1 VRRERF
7 GAAGAEKRRRRPSGV
22 VVRPLN
28 FTVMRHSAV
37 ALILALAAGVG
48 HGQGTAAEI
57 TKAEATRIALTAA
70 GCKKAE
76 DCIASGR
83 LDHDKWV
90 FVIVFIEGRD
100 AAGDFL
106 MKPNGW
112 TEVAVDSQGHV
123 IGKMPGK

>member
-1 VRRERF
+1 MKNVPSL
-7 GAAGAEKRRRRPSGV
+7 GAATA
-22 VVRPLN
+22 
-28 FTVMRHSAV
+28 MRHSAV

-48 HGQGTAAEI
+48 HGQAAAAGI
-57 TKAEATRIALTAA
+57 SKAEATRIALTAA
-70 GCKKAE
+70 GCKKPE

-106 MKPNGW
+106 TKPNGW
-112 TEVAVDSQGHV
+112 TEITVDSQGHV
-123 IGKMPGK
+123 IGRMPGK